1 MALAYEQTARPNI
14 SSNTETRKRAIQA
27 VYEAYAEQIYKF
39 IYFKVGNREDA
50 EDITSQVFIKA
61 ANSLDIEQDE
71 RTQLA
76 WLYQV
81 ARTTITDYWRL
92 YYKGP
97 TSSLE
102 QIEEVAPLHLAADPI
117 MLGNPEDEQ
126 PDRAV
131 GKVRQILA
139 ILPENYRR
147 VLEFRFL
154 HGYSLKETAE
164 AMNITEAN
172 AKVLQ
177 HRAIQKAVKIGTPFI
192 ETVH

>member
-14 SSNTETRKRAIQA
+14 SNDTETRKHAIQA

-39 IYFKVGNREDA
+39 IFFKVGNREDA

-61 ANSLDIEQDE
+61 ANSLDIAQDE

-102 QIEEVAPLHLAADPI
+102 QIEEAAPLHLAADPI

-126 PDRAV
+126 PDQAA
-131 GKVRQILA
+131 GKVRQILE
-139 ILPENYRR
+139 ILPQNYRR

-177 HRAIQKAVKIGTPFI
+177 HRAIQKAVKIGTPFV

>member
-14 SSNTETRKRAIQA
+14 SNNTKTRKRAIQA

-39 IYFKVGNREDA
+39 IFFKVGNREDA

-126 PDRAV
+126 PDQAA
-131 GKVRQILA
+131 GKVRQILE

-177 HRAIQKAVKIGTPFI
+177 HRAIQKAVKIGTPFM